1 METPITSRATP
12 PSHEKIGEQ
21 ARRRLFASPVSPR
34 TRASMERFVRKL
46 SFSES
51 ENEETSRF
59 ATSTPAPANATI
71 TLTSSPYELQG
82 PKAIQVLDA
91 STPGWRDQ
99 LLADLHRPN
108 SPMSEGSLTPDPSP
122 LPPQVRHV
130 LRGNLKRPVKVVVT
144 KFTTYEIIPQ

>member
-1 METPITSRATP
+1 METPVTSRATP
-12 PSHEKIGEQ
+12 PSHEKPGEE

-34 TRASMERFVRKL
+34 SRASAKKIVREL
-46 SFSES
+46 NFSSES
-51 ENEETSRF
+51 EPSCLF
-59 ATSTPAPANATI
+59 ATSTPAPANVTI
-71 TLTSSPYELQG
+71 TLSSSPWELQG
-82 PKAIQVLDA
+82 PRAVEVSNA

-108 SPMSEGSLTPDPSP
+108 SPMSQDSMTPDPSP

-130 LRGNLKRPVKVVVT
+130 LRGNLERPVKVVVT